1 MLHKLMF
8 KLLKQIKKLQIC
20 VTNPYEK
27 KNYNQNKQD
36 FFSLKLF
43 GWTLLSAVCSVVPSS

>member
-8 KLLKQIKKLQIC
+8 KLLEEIIKLQIC

-27 KNYNQNKQD
+27 NNQNKQD
-36 FFSLKLF
+36 FFILKLRTF
-43 GWTLLSAVCSVVPSS
+43 SKSSLDGHY

>member
-8 KLLKQIKKLQIC
+8 KLLEEIIKLQIC

-27 KNYNQNKQD
+27 KNNQNKQD
-36 FFSLKLF
+36 FFILKLRTF
-43 GWTLLSAVCSVVPSS
+43 SKSSLDGHY

>member
-8 KLLKQIKKLQIC
+8 KLLEEIIKLQIC

-27 KNYNQNKQD
+27 KNNQNKQD
-36 FFSLKLF
+36 FFSFKKLF
-43 GWTLLSAVCSVVPSS
+43 GWTLISAVCSIVPSS

>member
-8 KLLKQIKKLQIC
+8 KLLEEIIKLQIC

-27 KNYNQNKQD
+27 NNQNKQD
-36 FFSLKLF
+36 FFSFKKLF
-43 GWTLLSAVCSVVPSS
+43 GWSF

>member
-8 KLLKQIKKLQIC
+8 KLLEEIIKLQIC

-27 KNYNQNKQD
+27 KYNQNKQD

-43 GWTLLSAVCSVVPSS
+43 GWTLLSAVCRVVPFS